1 MGAYLSRHPASPFLP
16 LVEYFKEDLQVIVG
30 EVLKAG
36 RLDTPTGLALYR
48 GGGQGGQP
56 RPGGARVA
64 LFGLMESGV
73 FQTKWALQLGPPTLL
88 ASPPRPEQLAAL
100 KEILAGGQ
108 KAGEDGGGRF
118 PVVLRLGGEGALH
131 LLPPELWV
139 GDVSAIEGSL
149 DRGGELVYT
158 WFDPWK
164 ERVS

>member
-1 MGAYLSRHPASPFLP
+1 M
-16 LVEYFKEDLQVIVG
+16 YFKQN
-30 EVLKAG
+30 
-36 RLDTPTGLALYR
+36 GLCSLA
-48 GGGQGGQP
+48 
-56 RPGGARVA
+56 
-64 LFGLMESGV
+64 
-73 FQTKWALQLGPPTLL
+73 PTLL

-149 DRGGELVYT
+149 DRGASLFILGLTRGKKEFPRRVFFERCGIRLAYRRGGMQWAMNKKVILWSGLWKRGDYHR
-158 WFDPWK
+158 FDAGRCNKIPPYRK
-164 ERVS
+164 T

>member
-1 MGAYLSRHPASPFLP
+1 M
-16 LVEYFKEDLQVIVG
+16 
-30 EVLKAG
+30 
-36 RLDTPTGLALYR
+36 
-48 GGGQGGQP
+48 
-56 RPGGARVA
+56 A

-73 FQTKWALQLGPPTLL
+73 FQTKWALQLGPTLL

-149 DRGGELVYT
+149 DRGASLFILGLT
-158 WFDPWK
+158 RGKK
-164 ERVS
+164 EFPRRVFFERCGIRLAYRRGYAVGYEQEGYIMVRALETGG